1 MVTASDK
8 EILGYIRDDISEIK
22 QSISEMRTQNLSY
35 QLKADCNARSG
46 QCDQRLSGFVS
57 KNEFGPVK
65 YVVFSLVMVILAQV
79 VRMIVTSG
87 VKL

>member
-1 MVTASDK
+1 MATSADK
-8 EILGYIRDDISEIK
+8 EALSFIREGISDIK
-22 QSISEMRTQNLSY
+22 QDISEMRKQNFNY
-35 QLKADCNARSG
+35 MLKADCNALG
-46 QCDQRLSGFVS
+46 GKCDERLKGFVT
-57 KNEFGPVK
+57 KTEYGPVK